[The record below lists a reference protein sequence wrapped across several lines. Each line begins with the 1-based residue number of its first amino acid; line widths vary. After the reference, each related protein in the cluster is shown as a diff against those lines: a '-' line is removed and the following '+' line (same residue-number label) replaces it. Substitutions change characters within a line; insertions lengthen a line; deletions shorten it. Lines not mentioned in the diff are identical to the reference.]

1 MRIMNLDNCINEVE
15 IVFQH
20 LYDNSY
26 DNQFDSYIINNEEYI
41 LLTSEVI
48 NILHYNLL
56 NVREK
61 NNFKNINSLLEQII
75 NNGRRIDAHIFSIL
89 LDIKDYI
96 ELEMLNKECNLNRY
110 INFQDINNFK
120 NNYLEINKEC
130 MYFDGFKN
138 NQNNFDNILSMI
150 KIINRLKIFGINYD
164 LNKITFNTKEDNTE
178 NIRNEL
184 LYLGLKDLKNIRFY
198 M

>member
-1 MRIMNLDNCINEVE
+1 MRITNLDNCINEVE

-41 LLTSEVI
+41 LLTSDVI
-48 NILHYNLL
+48 NILHYLL
-56 NVREK
+56 NVEEK
-61 NNFKNINSLLEQII
+61 NNLENIKSLLEQII
-75 NNGRRIDAHIFSIL
+75 NKGRRIDAHIFSRL

-96 ELEMLNKECNLNRY
+96 ELEMLNKKCNLNRY

-178 NIRNEL
+178 NIRNDL

>member
-1 MRIMNLDNCINEVE
+1 MIRNLENCINEVE

-26 DNQFDSYIINNEEYI
+26 DNQFDSYIINDEEYI
-41 LLTSEVI
+41 LLTSEVV

-61 NNFKNINSLLEQII
+61 NNLENINSLLEQIVEK
-75 NNGRRIDAHIFSIL
+75 GHRIDSHIFSKL

-96 ELEMLNKECNLNRY
+96 KLELLNKECNLNRY

-130 MYFDGFKN
+130 LYFDGFKN

-178 NIRNEL
+178 NIRNDL

>member
-1 MRIMNLDNCINEVE
+1 MRIINLDNCINEVE

-56 NVREK
+56 NVEEK
-61 NNFKNINSLLEQII
+61 NNLENIKSLLEQII
-75 NNGRRIDAHIFSIL
+75 NNGRRIDAHIFSRL

>member
-41 LLTSEVI
+41 LLTSDVI
-48 NILHYNLL
+48 NIIHYNLL

-61 NNFKNINSLLEQII
+61 DNFKNINSLLEQII
-75 NNGRRIDAHIFSIL
+75 NKGRRIDAHIFSRL
-89 LDIKDYI
+89 LDIKDYV
-96 ELEMLNKECNLNRY
+96 ELEMLNKEYNLNRFV
-110 INFQDINNFK
+110 NFQEINNFK

-178 NIRNEL
+178 DIRNDL

>member
-1 MRIMNLDNCINEVE
+1 MRITNLDNCINEVE

-41 LLTSEVI
+41 LLTSDVI

-56 NVREK
+56 NVEEK
-61 NNFKNINSLLEQII
+61 NNLENIKSLLEQII
-75 NNGRRIDAHIFSIL
+75 NNGRRIDAHIFSRL

-120 NNYLEINKEC
+120 DNYLEINKEC

-178 NIRNEL
+178 NIRNDL